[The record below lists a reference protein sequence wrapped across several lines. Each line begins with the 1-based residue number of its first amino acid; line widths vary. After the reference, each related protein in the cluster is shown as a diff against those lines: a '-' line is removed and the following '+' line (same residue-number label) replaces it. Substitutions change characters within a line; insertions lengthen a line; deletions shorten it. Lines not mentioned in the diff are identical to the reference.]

1 MAGLTLDTG
10 ALIALERRDRR
21 MTVNVDT
28 AKGRGVRVT
37 VPTAVVVEWW
47 RGQRGPAAR
56 LLEGLDVEP
65 LSSML
70 AHIAGAALAAVGDG
84 PSAVDAVVMASAAQR
99 GDVVYTADLDDLEH
113 LREHFPGVRL
123 LRV

>member
-1 MAGLTLDTG
+1 M
-10 ALIALERRDRR
+10 LER
-21 MTVNVDT
+21 
-28 AKGRGVRVT
+28 AQH
-37 VPTAVVVEWW
+37 ALLVVERW
-47 RGQRGPAAR
+47 RWQRGPAAR

-99 GDVVYTADLDDLEH
+99 GDVVYTADLEDLER
-113 LREHFPGVRL
+113 LRQQFPGVRL